1 MVPFARQFKDQGL
14 VQSREK
20 KKDNTYEICAH
31 SMLSDTRKQEQEKVT
46 RSLNPVPPFNVDIV
60 NLKKGLNLKR
70 YLSIFSMCVLLC
82 S

>member
-1 MVPFARQFKDQGL
+1 
-14 VQSREK
+14 
-20 KKDNTYEICAH
+20 
-31 SMLSDTRKQEQEKVT
+31 MLSDTRKQEQEKVT